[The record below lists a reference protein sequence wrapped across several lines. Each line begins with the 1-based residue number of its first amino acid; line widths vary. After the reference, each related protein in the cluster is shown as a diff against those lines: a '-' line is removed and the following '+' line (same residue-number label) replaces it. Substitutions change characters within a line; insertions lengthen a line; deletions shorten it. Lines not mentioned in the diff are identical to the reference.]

1 MRTITRLEQLQ
12 EETRPLVLAA
22 GAFDGVHRG
31 HRVVLQRALE
41 LARNLQG
48 SAWVMTFDPHP
59 LKLLRPEIAPPLITS
74 TPHKLQLLRA
84 LGLDGCAVLPFTPVL
99 AAVEAEPF
107 IAGLKAAA
115 PTLAKL
121 VVGANWTFGHGAQG
135 TTEWLR
141 ELAPR
146 YGFAADIVEG
156 FQLGGQVIS
165 STRIRK
171 AVSQGQ
177 LDEAADL
184 LGRPFSMYG
193 TVIHG
198 TKMGRQLGYPTAN
211 VDPHNEARPPAGI
224 YAVRMDVEG
233 VIHPGAAFLTD
244 HPDPR
249 KGPPDVVEVH
259 LIDRDLDLYDREVE
273 VFFVKR
279 LRDEWSFDHLDAL
292 KQQIAL
298 DVAQARAALGM

>member
-1 MRTITRLEQLQ
+1 MRTITRLDQLQ
-12 EETRPLVLAA
+12 EETRPVVLAA

-31 HRVVLQRALE
+31 HQVVLQRARQH
-41 LARNLQG
+41 ARDLGG

-59 LKLLRPEIAPPLITS
+59 LKLLRPDIAPPLITS

-84 LGLDGCAVLPFTPVL
+84 LGLDGCAVLSFTPAL

-107 IAGLKAAA
+107 IAELRRTV
-115 PTLAKL
+115 PQLATL
-121 VVGANWTFGHGAQG
+121 VVGANWTFGHRAQG
-135 TTEWLR
+135 DTRLLR

-146 YGFAADIVEG
+146 YGFSVDIVEG
-156 FQLGGQVIS
+156 VHLGGQPIS

-171 AVSQGQ
+171 AVAGGQ
-177 LDEAADL
+177 LAEAADL

-198 TKMGRQLGYPTAN
+198 TKLGRQLGYPTAN
-211 VDPHNEARPPAGI
+211 VDPHNEVRPPAGI
-224 YAVRMDVEG
+224 YAVRMHVEG
-233 VIHPGAAFLTD
+233 AVHPGAAFLTD

-273 VFFVKR
+273 VFFERR
-279 LRDEWSFDHLDAL
+279 LRDEWRFDNLEAL
-292 KQQIAL
+292 KKQIAL
-298 DVAQARAALGM
+298 DVDDARSALGA

>member
-1 MRTITRLEQLQ
+1 MRTITRLDQLQ
-12 EETRPLVLAA
+12 EETRPVVVAA

-31 HRVVLQRALE
+31 HQVVLQRALQQ
-41 LARNLQG
+41 ARTLG
-48 SAWVMTFDPHP
+48 GTAWVMTFDPHP
-59 LKLLRPEIAPPLITS
+59 LKLLRPESAPPLITS

-84 LGLDGCAVLPFTPVL
+84 FGLDGCAVLAFTPAL

-107 IAGLKAAA
+107 IADLRRAV
-115 PTLAKL
+115 PQLATL
-121 VVGANWTFGHGAQG
+121 VVGANWTFGHRARGD
-135 TTEWLR
+135 TRLLR

-146 YGFAADIVEG
+146 YGFTVDIVEG
-156 FQLGGQVIS
+156 VHLGGQPIS

-171 AVSQGQ
+171 AVAGGQ

-198 TKMGRQLGYPTAN
+198 TKLGRQLGYPTAN
-211 VDPHNEARPPAGI
+211 VDPHNEVRPPAGI
-224 YAVRMDVEG
+224 YAVRMHVEG
-233 VIHPGAAFLTD
+233 AVHPGAAFLTD

-273 VFFVKR
+273 VFFERR
-279 LRDEWSFDHLDAL
+279 LRDEWRFDSLEAL
-292 KQQIAL
+292 KKQIAL
-298 DVAQARAALGM
+298 DVAEARAALGA